1 LLWLS
6 EACFPGVG
14 ELLFEMTVAMGVDGC
29 KNGWFY
35 FRFDRGTATFGVAAT
50 MAEILTDETAETRVL
65 IDIPI
70 GLKERGKTERQCDLE
85 ARALLSPK
93 RHASVFPAP
102 CRQALKQLS
111 FEASS
116 EKNRKITGRRLSRQT
131 WGLVP
136 KIREVDELL
145 IGSPALRSV
154 VREAHPELLFRGLAG
169 GPMSH
174 RKSTREGFE
183 ERMTILKIFEPNAK
197 VLVAAAFLAHGGYD
211 AVRDDIVDAFVLA
224 LCAQHPGRL
233 KTIPPDPPLDPKGLS
248 MQMVYMPR

>member
-1 LLWLS
+1 M
-6 EACFPGVG
+6 A
-14 ELLFEMTVAMGVDGC
+14 VAIGVDGC
-29 KNGWFY
+29 KSGWFF

-102 CRQALKQLS
+102 CRQALKQSS
-111 FEASS
+111 FEACS
-116 EKNRKITGRRLSRQT
+116 EKNRKITGRGLSRQT

-145 IGSPALRSV
+145 IGSPALRNV

-174 RKSTREGFE
+174 HKSTREGFE

-211 AVRDDIVDAFVLA
+211 AARDDIVDAFVLA
-224 LCAQHPGRL
+224 LCAQHSGHL
-233 KTIPPDPPLDPKGLS
+233 KTIPHDPPLDPKGLS